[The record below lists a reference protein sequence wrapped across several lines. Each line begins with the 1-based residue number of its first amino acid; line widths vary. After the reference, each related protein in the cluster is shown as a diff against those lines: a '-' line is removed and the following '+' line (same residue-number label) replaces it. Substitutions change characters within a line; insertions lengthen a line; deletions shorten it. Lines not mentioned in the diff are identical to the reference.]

1 VALVIAGEDSSP
13 NKSSRLSPTQSKYV
27 WLNDYTTLTYF
38 HPTFAPIDEKIVAI
52 VLLIIDLIEKI
63 YIQMRQ
69 NLVK

>member
-38 HPTFAPIDEKIVAI
+38 HPTFAPIDELFWTSLRIE
-52 VLLIIDLIEKI
+52 LLTRWYL
-63 YIQMRQ
+63 
-69 NLVK
+69 